1 MTSGRSRAARCVA
14 ALLAVLWGALLAG
27 CTSDTRGVRASGTVE
42 MDEIDVASQVGGR
55 VARLEVN
62 EGDSVRWGD
71 TLAVLDRGE
80 ISADLEAQ
88 RALAERAIAQLQ
100 DLRSGPRPQEVQAAR
115 AELEAASAHAQL
127 ADSELKRVTRL
138 YEGNVASA
146 RDLDRARADRDA
158 ALARR
163 QAAEEQLRLLL
174 AGSRRAQITAA
185 QKAAEAAR
193 AQLQASRSRVSELY
207 LTAPI
212 SGVVL
217 LKNFELGELAPAG
230 MPVVTLGKPDSLW
243 MRVYVAA
250 PELPRVRLGAAVEV
264 SVQGIGRRFRGRVV
278 EIATE
283 SEFTPRAALTEEERA
298 NLVFGVKVA
307 LDPTGG
313 VLKAGLPAEAT
324 IEAAPLGAGR

>member
-1 MTSGRSRAARCVA
+1 M
-14 ALLAVLWGALLAG
+14 
-27 CTSDTRGVRASGTVE
+27 
-42 MDEIDVASQVGGR
+42 
-55 VARLEVN
+55 
-62 EGDSVRWGD
+62 
-71 TLAVLDRGE
+71 
-80 ISADLEAQ
+80 
-88 RALAERAIAQLQ
+88 
-100 DLRSGPRPQEVQAAR
+100 
-115 AELEAASAHAQL
+115 
-127 ADSELKRVTRL
+127 TRL

-230 MPVVTLGKPDSLW
+230 MPVVTLGNPDSLW

-250 PELPRVRLGAAVEV
+250 PELPRVRLGAPVEV

-283 SEFTPRAALTEEERA
+283 SEFTPRAALTEDERA

-307 LDPTGG
+307 LDPTHGT
-313 VLKAGLPAEAT
+313 LKPGLPAEAR
-324 IEAAPLGAGR
+324 ILEPGR

>member
-1 MTSGRSRAARCVA
+1 
-14 ALLAVLWGALLAG
+14 
-27 CTSDTRGVRASGTVE
+27 

-88 RALAERAIAQLQ
+88 SAQAERAIAQLQ

-115 AELEAASAHAQL
+115 ADVKAASAQAQL
-127 ADSELKRVTRL
+127 ADSELKRVSKL
-138 YEGNVASA
+138 YEGNVTSAS
-146 RDLDRARADRDA
+146 DLDRARANRDA
-158 ALARR
+158 TLARR
-163 QAAEEQLRLLL
+163 QAAAEQLRLLL
-174 AGSRRAQITAA
+174 AGSRREQIAAA
-185 QKAAEAAR
+185 QNAAEAAR
-193 AQLQASRSRVSELY
+193 AQLAASRSRARELY

-217 LKNFELGELAPAG
+217 LKNFDLGELAPAG
-230 MPVVTLGKPDSLW
+230 LPVVTLGKPDSLW

-250 PELPRVRLGAAVEV
+250 PELPRVRLGARVEV
-264 SVQGIGRRFRGRVV
+264 SVQGIRRRFSGRVV

-324 IEAAPLGAGR
+324 IGAAPPGPGR

>member
-1 MTSGRSRAARCVA
+1 
-14 ALLAVLWGALLAG
+14 
-27 CTSDTRGVRASGTVE
+27 
-42 MDEIDVASQVGGR
+42 MDELDVASQVGGR

-80 ISADLEAQ
+80 ISADVEAQ

-115 AELEAASAHAQL
+115 AELEAASAQAQL

-193 AQLQASRSRVSELY
+193 ARGGSQPAPKRSSPSACRSCV
-207 LTAPI
+207 
-212 SGVVL
+212 G
-217 LKNFELGELAPAG
+217 
-230 MPVVTLGKPDSLW
+230 
-243 MRVYVAA
+243 
-250 PELPRVRLGAAVEV
+250 
-264 SVQGIGRRFRGRVV
+264 
-278 EIATE
+278 
-283 SEFTPRAALTEEERA
+283 
-298 NLVFGVKVA
+298 
-307 LDPTGG
+307 
-313 VLKAGLPAEAT
+313 
-324 IEAAPLGAGR
+324 

>member
-1 MTSGRSRAARCVA
+1 
-14 ALLAVLWGALLAG
+14 
-27 CTSDTRGVRASGTVE
+27 
-42 MDEIDVASQVGGR
+42 MDELDVASQVGGR

-80 ISADLEAQ
+80 ISADVEAQ

-115 AELEAASAHAQL
+115 AELEAASAQAQL

-146 RDLDRARADRDA
+146 RDLDRARADRDG

-163 QAAEEQLRLLL
+163 QAAEEHFRLLL
-174 AGSRRAQITAA
+174 AGSRRAQIAAA